1 MNIHHKTWNLRNN
14 CNYYTYKKTIS
25 RALNSCG
32 VSRQSKLRCVMHYGL
47 LYGYT
52 LSDFCDTYQTK
63 SLSNLTNFIRN
74 T

>member
-25 RALNSCG
+25 FAVNHGG
-32 VSRQSKLRCVMHYGL
+32 VPGRSKLRYVMHHGL